1 MNETERKILRYIRNL
16 RPIILQ
22 DGRLDIVETAWL
34 VKAIHQDEDLL
45 GDDFKAF
52 VARLREV
59 RADGVVTPQ
68 ESESLVRMMD
78 ALLAQ
83 AAQLQAQAAQVQP
96 VQALPVQQTNPLAG
110 LITMADAKRIALTA
124 AGVAEADARNFKVE
138 LDSEGVLMLYE
149 VEFDSG
155 FHEYEYKIDAR
166 TGAIVGTKKKLD
178 IF

>member
-1 MNETERKILRYIRNL
+1 MNKTIRNL
-16 RPIILQ
+16 
-22 DGRLDIVETAWL
+22 
-34 VKAIHQDEDLL
+34 AIAALFIFPGL
-45 GDDFKAF
+45 SGF
-52 VARLREV
+52 
-59 RADGVVTPQ
+59 PQ
-68 ESESLVRMMD
+68 EVQQAAAPVAPVSAQAAQAQADQLR
-78 ALLAQ
+78 AQAAQLQAQ

-96 VQALPVQQTNPLAG
+96 VQALPAQQTNPLAG

-124 AGVAEADARNFKVE
+124 AGVAETDARNFKVE

>member
-1 MNETERKILRYIRNL
+1 MNKTIRNL
-16 RPIILQ
+16 AIAALFIFPGLSGFPQGVQQAAAPVAPVSAQTAQAQADQLRAQAAQLQ
-22 DGRLDIVETAWL
+22 
-34 VKAIHQDEDLL
+34 
-45 GDDFKAF
+45 
-52 VARLREV
+52 
-59 RADGVVTPQ
+59 
-68 ESESLVRMMD
+68 
-78 ALLAQ
+78 AQ

-96 VQALPVQQTNPLAG
+96 VQALPVQQANPLAG
-110 LITMADAKRIALTA
+110 LITMADAKRIVLTA

>member
-1 MNETERKILRYIRNL
+1 MNKTIRNL
-16 RPIILQ
+16 
-22 DGRLDIVETAWL
+22 
-34 VKAIHQDEDLL
+34 AIAALFIFPGL
-45 GDDFKAF
+45 SGF
-52 VARLREV
+52 
-59 RADGVVTPQ
+59 PQ
-68 ESESLVRMMD
+68 EVQQAAAPVAPVSAQTEQAQADQLR
-78 ALLAQ
+78 AQAAQLQAQ

-110 LITMADAKRIALTA
+110 LITMADAKRIALAA

-138 LDSEGVLMLYE
+138 LDSEGMLMLYE